1 MSKSI
6 HSTNRQ
12 YFNPSDCE
20 CLTYCVGTTGN
31 KSSQIVSVANQDGK
45 FESGHLLYWT
55 EDSRIHT
62 IADQQ
67 YYSYYTYGHGG
78 ERTLKLVGQNS
89 VLDVNANTTN
99 NARMLDDATLYPP
112 PLYRPY
118 IERLYQ
124 ALLYGR

>member
-1 MSKSI
+1 M
-6 HSTNRQ
+6 
-12 YFNPSDCE
+12 
-20 CLTYCVGTTGN
+20 
-31 KSSQIVSVANQDGK
+31 SVANQDGK

-112 PLYRPY
+112 PISSLHRKAIPSTT
-118 IERLYQ
+118 IW
-124 ALLYGR
+124 ALIVFVSASDAAASAWEPL